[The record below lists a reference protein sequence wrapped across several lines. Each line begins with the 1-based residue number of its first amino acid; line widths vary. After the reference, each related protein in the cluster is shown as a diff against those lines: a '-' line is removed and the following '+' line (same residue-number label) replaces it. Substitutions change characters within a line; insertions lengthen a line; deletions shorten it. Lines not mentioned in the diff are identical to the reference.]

1 VKLLKGKRLT
11 PVLRVGNQSRCSDEW
26 QGLDRKADLCLIVA
40 AGDALFHLQVN
51 ISFFRWTKPQENVAA
66 LAVL

>member
-1 VKLLKGKRLT
+1 MKLLKGKRLT
-11 PVLRVGNQSRCSDEW
+11 PVMRVGNQSCAVRSGK
-26 QGLDRKADLCLIVA
+26 GLDRKAGLCLIFAV
-40 AGDALFHLQVN
+40 GDALFHLQVN